1 MFNIEWKEGAIRQLE
16 KLQSLLSKR
25 ILNKIEELKDNPFLK
40 DIKKLKGEEAFRL
53 RVGDYRVIFDMNYKN
68 NLITILRL
76 GHRKNIYQ

>member
-53 RVGDYRVIFDMNYKN
+53 RVGDYRVIFDMNYEN